1 MVEKA
6 LKGSIKYWL
15 WLLFL
20 ASLVGIAFY
29 FWLYEHHYGAGVTTG
44 LHRDLTWGFHIG
56 QLAFFVGVA
65 ASAVMIVLPYYFHNY
80 KEFGRITILA
90 EFLAVGAVII
100 AMLSVFVIMGQ
111 PTRVFYVLLYPT
123 PNSIIFWDLV
133 VLSTYLFLNL
143 LCGWTVLHAEYK
155 GTKYPSWLKPFIY
168 WAILWGPSIH
178 IVTAFLLQGLPG
190 RHYWLTAIMAPRFL
204 ASAFAAGPALLIV
217 ISMLL
222 KNLVKFDVGQRA
234 VQTISKIVIYAFIVN
249 LLFLFFEM
257 FTAFYSGIPSH
268 KAPFL
273 YLFFGYEGHA
283 EWVPVMWFSLILGFI
298 GLVILLIP
306 SLRKNETTLTVGA
319 IAVFLSVWI
328 EKGVALMIGGFTPN
342 VYETVTP
349 YQPTFP
355 EFMIAVGVWSLGFLI
370 ITVLYKIAL
379 SVYQSKNLA
388 VKLKG

>member
-6 LKGSIKYWL
+6 LKGGIKYWL
-15 WLLFL
+15 WLLVL
-20 ASLVGIAFY
+20 ASFVGLAFY
-29 FWLYEHHYGAGVTTG
+29 FWLYEHHHGAGVTTG

-80 KEFGRITILA
+80 KDFGKITILA

-178 IVTAFLLQGLPG
+178 VVTAFLLQGLPG

-217 ISMLL
+217 ISMLI

-249 LLFLFFEM
+249 LLFLLFEM

-268 KAPFL
+268 MAPFL

-283 EWVPVMWFSLILGFI
+283 EWVPIMWFSLILGLA

-349 YQPTFP
+349 YRPTFP